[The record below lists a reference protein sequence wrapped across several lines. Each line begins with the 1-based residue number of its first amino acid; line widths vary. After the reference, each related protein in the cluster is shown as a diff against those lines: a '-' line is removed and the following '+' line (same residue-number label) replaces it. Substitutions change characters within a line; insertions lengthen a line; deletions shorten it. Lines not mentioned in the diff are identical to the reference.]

1 MWVAAV
7 RNGAFDTVRDWR
19 TEIHH
24 LVLHIVFDPMAL
36 RFRSIEAYHRRVNAL
51 QQDGMLYEHMQEAID
66 STGNQIVEFF
76 SDNVW
81 T

>member
-1 MWVAAV
+1 
-7 RNGAFDTVRDWR
+7 
-19 TEIHH
+19 
-24 LVLHIVFDPMAL
+24 MAL

-51 QQDGMLYEHMQEAID
+51 QQDGMLYKHMQEAID